1 MKEFNI
7 NIKQFELAD
16 LERIYEIERASF
28 KYPWTKADFT
38 YYYLTASEGFFVAVI
53 DNFIAGF
60 IVSEIPFPDRGH
72 ILNLAVDPKY
82 RRLGIGRA
90 LVNRVSAAFKSKGV
104 RKIWLEVR
112 VSNIGARTFY
122 KKLGF
127 KEEKFLRN
135 YYLTEDAIVMV
146 KEI

>member
-1 MKEFNI
+1 MQELYI
-7 NIKQFELAD
+7 RQFELSD

-28 KYPWTKADFT
+28 KYPWAKADFK
-38 YYYLTASEGFFVAVI
+38 YYYLTSEDFFVAVI
-53 DNFIAGF
+53 NNLIAGF
-60 IVSEIPFPDRGH
+60 IIAVIPFPDRGH

-90 LVNRVSAAFKSKGV
+90 LVDHVTAKLKSKGV
-104 RKIWLEVR
+104 RRVWLEVR
-112 VSNIGARTFY
+112 VSNFGARTFY

-127 KEEKFLRN
+127 MEEKVLRN
-135 YYLTEDAIVMV
+135 YYFTEDAIIMV